1 MDRRNST
8 RKRSLLNG
16 RIVFNNRCSVIEC
29 TIRDISETGAK
40 ILFSHPTPIPAEFE
54 LDIPSKG
61 PPVRA
66 RVMWSNG
73 KECGV
78 LFGGRTETSGA
89 SRGTDTQQTPL
100 ASGRTED
107 LVPHE
112 VQTILNEA
120 RQRIAQLSGV
130 PVDAVKLT
138 VEIGSTA

>member
-8 RKRSLLNG
+8 RKRTLLKG
-16 RIVFNNRCSVIEC
+16 RIIFNNRCSVIEC

-40 ILFSHPTPIPAEFE
+40 ISFAHPTPLPAEFE

-78 LFGGRTETSGA
+78 FFGRGTETSSA
-89 SRGTDTQQTPL
+89 PQSTDAESTRTTNGRVDAL
-100 ASGRTED
+100 ASPD
-107 LVPHE
+107 L
-112 VQTILNEA
+112 QSILNEA
-120 RQRIAQLSGV
+120 RQRIAQLIGV
-130 PVDAVKLT
+130 PVDAVQLK
-138 VEIGSTA
+138 VEIGPKA